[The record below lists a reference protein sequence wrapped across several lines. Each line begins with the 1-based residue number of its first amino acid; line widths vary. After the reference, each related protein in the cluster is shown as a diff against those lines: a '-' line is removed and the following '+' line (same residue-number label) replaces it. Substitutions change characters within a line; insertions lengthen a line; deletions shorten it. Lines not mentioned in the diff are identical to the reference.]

1 MAYVRELL
9 GRPVA
14 DVSGRQIGTL
24 ADLIATTKNRIAHPL
39 VVALAVR
46 CNGTSILIPV
56 SAATV
61 LIAPAIP
68 LKFRLKDLPAYEP
81 AKGDLFLAR
90 DVLDKPVIDING
102 VRAVRVKDLELTRV
116 DNDIYVANVSVCE
129 DGRGGLLRKLFGRR
143 AERSTAGTISWEN
156 VEMLP
161 GRAPM
166 RLKVAGDKL
175 SELHPADLAD
185 IVSDLT
191 RHKSSDQLLDQMV
204 VETLADVLEETEPDV
219 QADLVEHMPDEKVA
233 DVLEEMAPDEAADLL
248 AELPKDR
255 SEDLLDLMDREEAED
270 VRKLLS
276 YRVDSA
282 GGLMNTDFLAVP
294 PSMTASEA
302 MDLLRREGQKIQ
314 NLFYLYVTD
323 ESGCL
328 LGVFSLRDLVLA
340 DPDTRVTEFMHS
352 RVITV
357 RPEDRQDDAAHA
369 VSKYNLLAV
378 PVVDEQNRMQGIIT
392 ADDAL
397 DKIIPTAW
405 KKRMPRLH
413 R

>member
-9 GRPVA
+9 GRPIA
-14 DVSGRQIGTL
+14 DVSGRQIGILT
-24 ADLIATTKNRIAHPL
+24 DLIATTQHRIAHPMI
-39 VVALAVR
+39 VAMAVR
-46 CNGTSILIPV
+46 TDGSQMLIPV

-68 LKFRLKDLPAYEP
+68 LKYRVRDLPAYEP
-81 AKGDLFLAR
+81 AKEDLFLAR

-116 DNDIYVANVSVCE
+116 DNDIYIANVTVCE
-129 DGRGGLLRKLFGRR
+129 NGRNGWLRKVFGRR
-143 AERSTAGTISWEN
+143 GEFPTAGTISWEN

-161 GRAPM
+161 GRHPL

-175 SELHPADLAD
+175 ADLHPADLAD
-185 IVSDLT
+185 IVRDLA
-191 RHKSSDQLLDQMV
+191 RHNSSDQLVDQMV
-204 VETLADVLEETEPDV
+204 VERLADVLEETDPEV

-255 SEDLLDLMDREEAED
+255 SADLLELMDREEAED
-270 VRKLLS
+270 VRKLLT
-276 YRVDSA
+276 YPVDSA
-282 GGLMNTDFLAVP
+282 GGLMNTEFLAVP
-294 PSMTASEA
+294 PRLTAAEA
-302 MDLLRREGQKIQ
+302 MSLLRREGPKIQ
-314 NLFYLYVTD
+314 NLFYIYVTD
-323 ESGCL
+323 EAGKL

-340 DPDTRVTEFMHS
+340 DPATAVTEFMHS
-352 RVITV
+352 RVFTV
-357 RPEDRQDDAAHA
+357 RPEDSQDEAARA
-369 VSKYNLLAV
+369 VSKYNLQAV
-378 PVVDEQNRMQGIIT
+378 PVVDEQNRLQGIIT

>member
-24 ADLIATTKNRIAHPL
+24 SDLIAATQHPISHPL
-39 VVALAVR
+39 VVALAVQ
-46 CNGTSILIPV
+46 CNGNSLLIPV
-56 SAATV
+56 SAATE

-68 LKFRLKDLPAYEP
+68 LKFRMKDLPAYVP

-102 VRAVRVKDLELTRV
+102 VRAVRVRDLELTRV
-116 DNDIYVANVSVCE
+116 NNDIYIANVNVC
-129 DGRGGLLRKLFGRR
+129 GNGKGGFLRKLLGRR
-143 AERSTAGTISWEN
+143 ADSSTAGVISWEN

-161 GRAPM
+161 GQTPM
-166 RLKVAGDKL
+166 RLKVSGDKL
-175 SELHPADLAD
+175 SDLHPADLAD

-191 RHKSSDQLLDQMV
+191 RHNSSDQLLDQMV
-204 VETLADVLEETEPDV
+204 VEKLADVLEETEPEV

-255 SEDLLDLMDREEAED
+255 SEGLLDLMGREEAED

-282 GGLMNTDFLAVP
+282 GGLMNTEYLSIRPD
-294 PSMTASEA
+294 MTASKA
-302 MDLLRREGQKIQ
+302 MDVLRREGPKIQ
-314 NLFYLYVTD
+314 NLFYIYVTD
-323 ESGCL
+323 ESEHL

-340 DPDTRVTEFMHS
+340 EPDTRVTEFMHS
-352 RVITV
+352 RVVSV
-357 RPEDRQDDAAHA
+357 RPEDGQEDAAHA

-378 PVVDEQNRMQGIIT
+378 PVVDEQNRLQGIIT

>member
-1 MAYVRELL
+1 MAFVRELL

-24 ADLIATTKNRIAHPL
+24 CDLIATTQNQIAHPL
-39 VVALAVR
+39 IVAMVVR
-46 CNGTSILIPV
+46 CNGNQLQIPV

-68 LKFRLKDLPAYEP
+68 LKFKLKDLPVYES
-81 AKGDLFLAR
+81 AKDDLFLAR
-90 DVLDKPVIDING
+90 DVLDKPIIDING

-116 DNDIYVANVSVCE
+116 NNDIYIANVTVC
-129 DGRGGLLRKLFGRR
+129 GNGKGGLMRRLFGRR
-143 AERSTAGTISWEN
+143 AENPTAGVISWEN

-161 GRAPM
+161 GQSPL
-166 RLKVAGDKL
+166 RLKVSGDKL
-175 SELHPADLAD
+175 TDLHPADLAD

-191 RHKSSDQLLDQMV
+191 HHKSSDQLLDQMV
-204 VETLADVLEETEPDV
+204 VETLADVLEESEPEV

-248 AELPKDR
+248 AELPEDR
-255 SEDLLDLMDREEAED
+255 SKDLLNLMQHEEAED
-270 VRKLLS
+270 VRKLLT
-276 YRVDSA
+276 YAVDSA
-282 GGLMNTDFLAVP
+282 GGLMNTEFLAIP
-294 PSMTASEA
+294 PALTVAEA
-302 MDLLRREGQKIQ
+302 IAVLRREGPKIQ
-314 NLFYLYVTD
+314 NLFYIYVTD
-323 ESGCL
+323 ESMRL

-340 DPDTRVTEFMHS
+340 EPSTVVKKIMHS
-352 RVITV
+352 RIVTV
-357 RPEDRQDDAAHA
+357 RPEDSQDDAAHA
-369 VSKYNLLAV
+369 ISKYNLLAV
-378 PVVDEQNRMQGIIT
+378 PVVDEQNRLQGIIT

-413 R
+413 H

>member
-1 MAYVRELL
+1 MAFVRELI

-24 ADLIATTKNRIAHPL
+24 GDLIATTQNRIAHPL

-46 CNGTSILIPV
+46 CNGNQILIPV

-68 LKFRLKDLPAYEP
+68 LKFKLKDLPAYEP
-81 AKGDLFLAR
+81 AKEDIFLAR
-90 DVLDKPVIDING
+90 DVLDQPIIDING

-116 DNDIYVANVSVCE
+116 DNDIYIANVTVC
-129 DGRGGLLRKLFGRR
+129 GNGKGGLMRGLFGRR
-143 AERSTAGTISWEN
+143 TEKPTAGVISWEN

-161 GRAPM
+161 GRSPL
-166 RLKVAGDKL
+166 RLKVAGEKL
-175 SELHPADLAD
+175 TELHPADLAD

-191 RHKSSDQLLDQMV
+191 REKSSNRLLDQMV
-204 VETLADVLEETEPDV
+204 VETLADMLEETEPEV

-248 AELPKDR
+248 AELPKGR
-255 SEDLLDLMDREEAED
+255 SEDLLDLMGREEAED
-270 VRKLLS
+270 VRKLLT
-276 YRVDSA
+276 YPVDSA

-294 PSMTASEA
+294 PNLSAAEA
-302 MDLLRREGQKIQ
+302 MALLRREGPKIQ
-314 NLFYLYVTD
+314 NLFYIYDTE
-323 ESGCL
+323 ESGSL

-340 DPDTRVTEFMHS
+340 DPATAVTEFMHS
-352 RVITV
+352 RVFTV
-357 RPEDRQDDAAHA
+357 RPGDSQDDAAHA
-369 VSKYNLLAV
+369 ISKYNLLAV
-378 PVVDEQNRMQGIIT
+378 PVVDEENRMQGIIT

-413 R
+413 H

>member
-1 MAYVRELL
+1 MAYVRELI

-24 ADLIATTKNRIAHPL
+24 SDLIAATQNHIAHPL
-39 VVALAVR
+39 IVAMAVR
-46 CNGTSILIPV
+46 TDGSQILIPV

-68 LKFRLKDLPAYEP
+68 LKYRLKDLPAFEP
-81 AKGDLFLAR
+81 AKDDLFLAR

-116 DNDIYVANVSVCE
+116 DNDIYVANVTVCG
-129 DGRGGLLRKLFGRR
+129 DGRARRLWNFLGRR
-143 AERSTAGTISWEN
+143 REDPTAGVISWEN

-161 GRAPM
+161 GRSPM

-185 IVSDLT
+185 ILSDLT
-191 RHKSSDQLLDQMV
+191 RENSSNQLLDQMV
-204 VETLADVLEETEPDV
+204 VSTLADVLEETEPEV
-219 QADLVEHMPDEKVA
+219 QAGLVEHMPDEKVA

-255 SEDLLDLMDREEAED
+255 SEDLLDLMDREEAAD
-270 VRKLLS
+270 VRKLLA
-276 YRVDSA
+276 YPEDSA
-282 GGLMNTDFLAVP
+282 GGLMNTEYLAVGP
-294 PSMTASEA
+294 ALTAAEA
-302 MDLLRREGQKIQ
+302 MDILRREGSKIQ
-314 NLFYLYVTD
+314 NLFYIYVTD
-323 ESGCL
+323 ESGRL
-328 LGVFSLRDLVLA
+328 LGVFSLRDLVMA
-340 DPDTRVTEFMHS
+340 DPDTAVTEFMHT
-352 RVITV
+352 RVFTV
-357 RPEDRQDDAAHA
+357 RPGDSQDDAARA
-369 VSKYNLLAV
+369 VSKYNLQAV
-378 PVVDEQNRMQGIIT
+378 PVVDEEKRLQGIIT

-405 KKRMPRLH
+405 KKRVPRLH

>member
-9 GRPVA
+9 GRPIA

-24 ADLIATTKNRIAHPL
+24 TDLIATTQNRIAHPL
-39 VVALAVR
+39 IVAMAVR
-46 CNGTSILIPV
+46 TDGNQILIPV

-68 LKFRLKDLPAYEP
+68 LKFRVKDLPTYEP
-81 AKGDLFLAR
+81 AKEDLFLAR

-116 DNDIYVANVSVCE
+116 DNEIYIANVTVC
-129 DGRGGLLRKLFGRR
+129 GNGKGGLLRNLFRR
-143 AERSTAGTISWEN
+143 RTGSPTAGVISWEN

-161 GRAPM
+161 GQSPM
-166 RLKVAGDKL
+166 RLKVSGEKL
-175 SELHPADLAD
+175 AELHPADLAD

-191 RHKSSDQLLDQMV
+191 RHNSSGQLLDQMV
-204 VETLADVLEETEPDV
+204 VETLADVLEETDPEV

-255 SEDLLDLMDREEAED
+255 SEDLLELMGREEAED
-270 VRKLLS
+270 VRKLLT
-276 YRVDSA
+276 YPVDSA

-294 PSMTASEA
+294 PALTAAEA
-302 MDLLRREGQKIQ
+302 MALLRREGPKIQ

-323 ESGCL
+323 ESGRL

-340 DPDTRVTEFMHS
+340 DPPTMVTEFMHA
-352 RVITV
+352 RVVTV
-357 RPEDRQDDAAHA
+357 RPEDSQDAAAHA
-369 VSKYNLLAV
+369 VSKYNLQAV
-378 PVVDEQNRMQGIIT
+378 PVVDEQNRLQGIIT